1 VRPLL
6 FQEMHPLSSL
16 HTSTHIIYSLLHC
29 CFFSLLPT
37 LLLVLH
43 SLTHSLTHSLILC
56 SLHSYHTTT
65 HPNMH
70 SIRRMLSPSPL
81 SSSLLSL
88 SRQPLRHSL
97 SHTLTRP
104 YTDDSSFHHVTS
116 DQWDLIGKYE
126 NELLEW
132 NKKVNLISRKDA
144 AVSGKVM
151 TDHILPCLSI
161 SILRP
166 FVPGETVLD
175 AGYVS

>member
-1 VRPLL
+1 VYDEASRGHYYFRKCTL
-6 FQEMHPLSSL
+6 FLPYTHPHTLSALTVVAS
-16 HTSTHIIYSLLHC
+16 HTSSC
-29 CFFSLLPT
+29 S
-37 LLLVLH
+37 

-97 SHTLTRP
+97 SHTLTRS